1 MIKDPYHQ
9 EETPYDILS
18 LEPFATH
25 KEVQGALTT
34 FMRDLRKR
42 ARLPMAQ
49 KASKALKKSRTRLEV
64 DLLYYCI
71 GRMDE
76 NLEEIDLGAIEST
89 YSKVPV
95 LSIDDLYSDLIKED
109 YDDDLTD
116 IQHRQIK
123 LSEIKKY
130 DDIGTYKMDFSLL
143 PFDL

>member
-1 MIKDPYHQ
+1 
-9 EETPYDILS
+9 
-18 LEPFATH
+18 
-25 KEVQGALTT
+25 
-34 FMRDLRKR
+34 
-42 ARLPMAQ
+42 
-49 KASKALKKSRTRLEV
+49 
-64 DLLYYCI
+64 
-71 GRMDE
+71 
-76 NLEEIDLGAIEST
+76 
-89 YSKVPV
+89 V